1 MLLFSIGLIVF
12 VLTVIVFRY
21 CLPRD
26 GKMHRYVGTE
36 LEPYVGV
43 AFCSAFALAF
53 TMILS
58 GAISVFG

>member
-1 MLLFSIGLIVF
+1 MLPVLFGSAVF
-12 VLTVIVFRY
+12 VLTVIIFWY
-21 CLPRD
+21 CLPQGD
-26 GKMHRYVGTE
+26 KMHRYVGTE

-58 GAISVFG
+58 GIIDILG